1 MNKIDIVSLSL
12 EELEQE
18 MLKIS
23 EKKFRAKQ
31 VYEWL
36 HIKNASSFNEMTNI
50 SKELRIKLDEFFCI
64 KQIII
69 KKRLESSMDNTVKYL
84 YELEDG
90 NFVETVLMNY
100 NHGNSI
106 CVSTQVGCKM
116 GCKFCASAIA
126 GYVRNLTPSEM
137 LAQVYFSEK
146 DSEKKISRIVL
157 MGIGEPLDN
166 FENVIKFINL
176 ITDKNGHNISQR
188 HVTLSTCGLIPEI
201 IELANIDLNIT
212 LSISLHAT
220 TNKQRNKL
228 MPVNTKY
235 NLEDLMVACKL
246 YSEKTKRRITFEYAV
261 ISKVNSSYEDAL
273 MLSKLI
279 KNINAH
285 VNLIAVNTVKERDFY
300 ATEKSVKQFKEMLE
314 KLGVNATLRRKLGT
328 DINAACGQL
337 RREESKENI

>member
-1 MNKIDIVSLSL
+1 MKKIDIVSLSL

-31 VYEWL
+31 IYEWL
-36 HIKNASSFNEMTNI
+36 HIKNASSFNEMTNV

-64 KQIII
+64 KQLII
-69 KKRLESSMDNTVKYL
+69 KKRLEFSIDNTVKYL
-84 YELEDG
+84 YGLEDG

-126 GYVRNLTPSEM
+126 GYVRNLTASEM

-146 DSEKKISRIVL
+146 DSDKKISRIVL

-166 FENVIKFINL
+166 FDNVIKFINL
-176 ITDKNGHNISQR
+176 ITDKNGHNLSQR
-188 HVTLSTCGLIPEI
+188 HITLSTCGLIPEI

-235 NLEDLMVACKL
+235 NLEDLMEACKL

-285 VNLIAVNTVKERDFY
+285 VNLIAVNTVKERSFY

-337 RREESKENI
+337 RREESEENI

>member
-1 MNKIDIVSLSL
+1 MKKIDIVSLSL

-31 VYEWL
+31 IYEWL
-36 HIKNASSFNEMTNI
+36 HIKNASSFNEMTNV
-50 SKELRIKLDEFFCI
+50 SKELRIKLEEFFCI
-64 KQIII
+64 KQLII
-69 KKRLESSMDNTVKYL
+69 KKRLESSIDNTVKYL

-126 GYVRNLTPSEM
+126 GYVRNLTASEM

-146 DSEKKISRIVL
+146 DSDKKISRIVL

-166 FENVIKFINL
+166 FDNVIKFINL
-176 ITDKNGHNISQR
+176 ITDKNGHNLSQR

-212 LSISLHAT
+212 LSISLHAA
-220 TNKQRNKL
+220 TNKQRNRL

-235 NLEDLMVACKL
+235 GLEDLMEACKL

-285 VNLIAVNTVKERDFY
+285 VNLIAVNTVKERSFY

-337 RREESKENI
+337 RREENKENI

>member
-1 MNKIDIVSLSL
+1 MKKIDIVSLSL

-31 VYEWL
+31 IYEWL
-36 HIKNASSFNEMTNI
+36 HIKNASSFNEMTNV

-64 KQIII
+64 KQLII
-69 KKRLESSMDNTVKYL
+69 KKRLKSSIDNTVKYL
-84 YELEDG
+84 YGLEDG

-126 GYVRNLTPSEM
+126 GYVRNLTASEM

-146 DSEKKISRIVL
+146 DSDKKISRIVL

-166 FENVIKFINL
+166 FDNVIKFINL
-176 ITDKNGHNISQR
+176 ITDKNGHNLSQR
-188 HVTLSTCGLIPEI
+188 HITLSTCGLIPEI

-235 NLEDLMVACKL
+235 NLEDLMEACKL

-285 VNLIAVNTVKERDFY
+285 VNLIAVNTVKERSFY

-337 RREESKENI
+337 RREESEENI

>member
-1 MNKIDIVSLSL
+1 MKKIDIVSLSL

-31 VYEWL
+31 IYEWL
-36 HIKNASSFNEMTNI
+36 HIKNASSFNEMTNV

-64 KQIII
+64 KQLII
-69 KKRLESSMDNTVKYL
+69 KKRLESSIDNTVKYL
-84 YELEDG
+84 YGLEDG

-126 GYVRNLTPSEM
+126 GYVRNLTASEM

-146 DSEKKISRIVL
+146 DSDKKISRIVL

-166 FENVIKFINL
+166 FDNVIKFINL
-176 ITDKNGHNISQR
+176 ITDKNGHNLSQR
-188 HVTLSTCGLIPEI
+188 HITLSTCGLIPEI

-235 NLEDLMVACKL
+235 NLEDLMEACKL

-285 VNLIAVNTVKERDFY
+285 VNLIAVNTVKERSFY

-337 RREESKENI
+337 RREESEENI

>member
-1 MNKIDIVSLSL
+1 LKKIDIVSLSL

-31 VYEWL
+31 IYEWL
-36 HIKNASSFNEMTNI
+36 HIKNASSFNEMTNV

-64 KQIII
+64 KQLII
-69 KKRLESSMDNTVKYL
+69 KKRLESSIDNTVKYL
-84 YELEDG
+84 YGLEDG

-126 GYVRNLTPSEM
+126 GYVRNLTASEM

-146 DSEKKISRIVL
+146 DSDKKISRIVL

-166 FENVIKFINL
+166 FDNVIKFINL
-176 ITDKNGHNISQR
+176 ITDKNGHNLSQR
-188 HVTLSTCGLIPEI
+188 HITLSTCGLIPEI

-235 NLEDLMVACKL
+235 NLEDLMEACKL

-285 VNLIAVNTVKERDFY
+285 VNLIAVNTVKERSFY

-337 RREESKENI
+337 RREESEENI